1 MTKKRTSLTY
11 FWVGLI
17 IFSNA
22 TTFTSCLDGCLGDYT
37 PNYKTSVSNK
47 TEAAIYFNH
56 YYTENGVEHLRNEMP
71 PCAVAKQVS
80 VGFLMPPYRAD
91 EFMTLEFRD
100 SVIEI
105 RPMITDESGVSRN
118 VFSFRN
124 VGNEDNYEYYYEFT
138 DEYITEIADTMRKL
152 GVEPYRLNKEVVR
165 NSSSQD
171 FTLGIVTPGKTYT
184 YEVSTGEETE
194 IEMKWLM
201 ESEDTCGLHKYEFA
215 FRDSTLTVYPA
226 EIGYDKRLHR
236 HRFFSAETTRD
247 GGGKRTYEI
256 TDKMFSEMS
265 KEMRKLKGAKPEMFE

>member
-1 MTKKRTSLTY
+1 MSKQTRLANFLTL
-11 FWVGLI
+11 GLTI
-17 IFSNA
+17 TLISILSSCASEVCGWSGWYMFQ
-22 TTFTSCLDGCLGDYT
+22 TT
-37 PNYKTSVSNK
+37 NK
-47 TEAAIYFNH
+47 TDSVIYFNH
-56 YYTENGVEHLRNEMP
+56 FWTSDVKIHTRCIMP
-71 PCAVAKQVS
+71 PHEPSTEIYSEDV
-80 VGFLMPPYRAD
+80 MPPYETD
-91 EFMTLEFRD
+91 EYMTIEFCD

-105 RPMITDESGVSRN
+105 RPMVTDESGISQN

-124 VGNEDNYEYYYEFT
+124 VGDEDNYEYYYEFT
-138 DEYITEIADTMRKL
+138 DDYITEIADTMRKL

-236 HRFFSAETTRD
+236 HRFFSAETTRE

-256 TDKMFSEMS
+256 TDKMFSEMD
-265 KEMRKLKGAKPEMFE
+265 KEMRKLKEARPEMFE

>member
-71 PCAVAKQVS
+71 PCAVAKKVS
-80 VGFLMPPYRAD
+80 VGFLLPPYRAD

-152 GVEPYRLNKEVVR
+152 GVEPYRLSKEVVK
-165 NSSSQD
+165 NSSSKD
-171 FTLGIVTPGKTYT
+171 FTLGIVTPNKTYE
-184 YEVSTGEETE
+184 YEVKSGDETE

-201 ESEDTCGLHKYEFA
+201 ESEDTCGLHRYDFSFK
-215 FRDSTLTVYPA
+215 DSTLTVYPFVTSG
-226 EIGYDKRLHR
+226 ERLQT
-236 HRFFSAETTRD
+236 HRFFSAETTRE

-256 TDKMFSEMS
+256 TDKMFSEMD
-265 KEMRKLKGAKPEMFE
+265 KEMRKIKEVRPWIFK